1 MQTVWTVSGFLL
13 RVFVILDGRLVSFI
27 FPGEFCFERERE
39 RERLTVETKRG
50 YFYLRRERSNV
61 SYI

>member
-1 MQTVWTVSGFLL
+1 MQTVWTVSVFLL
-13 RVFVILDGRLVSFI
+13 RMFVILDGRLVSFI

-39 RERLTVETKRG
+39 REKLTVETKRG

>member
-39 RERLTVETKRG
+39 REREKD
-50 YFYLRRERSNV
+50 
-61 SYI
+61 

>member
-27 FPGEFCFERERE
+27 FPGEFCFERERDT
-39 RERLTVETKRG
+39 ERLTVETKRG

>member
-39 RERLTVETKRG
+39 KD
-50 YFYLRRERSNV
+50 
-61 SYI
+61 